1 MAINFIDPKGL
12 RNIDGIDDRKIRFFK
27 TIKEL
32 ETRLADPDVTLN
44 SFIISTTPLPEVSWW
59 SDGMTKEQFEQHH
72 VFFMTK
78 DRKNYI
84 NKLFSTFEM
93 AEKKKATP

>member
-1 MAINFIDPKGL
+1 L
-12 RNIDGIDDRKIRFFK
+12 RNIDGINDPKIRFYK

-32 ETRLADPDVTLN
+32 ETTLDDPDVTLN
-44 SFIISTTPLPEVSWW
+44 SFILTTTSLPEVNWW
-59 SDGMTKEQFEQHH
+59 NEGMTKEQFEQHH
-72 VFFMTK
+72 VFFMTE

-93 AEKKKATP
+93 